1 MNIKDLLTKATV
13 EAEYQN
19 KFEDAFFDE
28 EYPMPFFSKELR
40 KENAETKK
48 YTVETKENGEW
59 FEFLVKSMQNN
70 KIIKRFISTDNVSFK
85 LCPMEGHTEIL
96 NFSYKGENLPVLPEE
111 NLNLSVSGET
121 MYIENEKYILRDNNS
136 IGHIVLWKKK

>member
-48 YTVETKENGEW
+48 SLLKQKKMENG
-59 FEFLVKSMQNN
+59 
-70 KIIKRFISTDNVSFK
+70 
-85 LCPMEGHTEIL
+85 L
-96 NFSYKGENLPVLPEE
+96 NF
-111 NLNLSVSGET
+111 
-121 MYIENEKYILRDNNS
+121 
-136 IGHIVLWKKK
+136 